1 MAENSLLK
9 YMFRDG
15 EEIDPD
21 QKFGLSRKA
30 RMRRLREIIGLMR
43 KHHVHEGLSPS
54 QLRSFLVDLGPSFIK
69 IGRCFR
75 CDQKFYLQL
84 IVTRLR
90 IFKWIAT
97 QCRLK
102 IRLPR

>member
-54 QLRSFLVDLGPSFIK
+54 QLRSFWSI
-69 IGRCFR
+69 
-75 CDQKFYLQL
+75 
-84 IVTRLR
+84 
-90 IFKWIAT
+90 
-97 QCRLK
+97 
-102 IRLPR
+102 

>member
-54 QLRSFLVDLGPSFIK
+54 QLI
-69 IGRCFR
+69 
-75 CDQKFYLQL
+75 
-84 IVTRLR
+84 
-90 IFKWIAT
+90 
-97 QCRLK
+97 
-102 IRLPR
+102 